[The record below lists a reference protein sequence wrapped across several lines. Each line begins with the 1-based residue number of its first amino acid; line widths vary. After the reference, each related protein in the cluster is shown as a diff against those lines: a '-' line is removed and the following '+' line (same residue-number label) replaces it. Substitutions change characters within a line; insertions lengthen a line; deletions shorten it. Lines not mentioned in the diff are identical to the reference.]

1 MFGLGVPELLII
13 ALLILLFFGAKR
25 LPGIGTG
32 LGKTVK
38 EIRDIKKDMS
48 PDKEPGK
55 ETESAEDPGS
65 KKKSLEGKLART
77 RLKRSKSSS
86 VEKNT
91 YSHKSY
97 CGRQEMQEA
106 VSCRA
111 APAGRVRGDM

>member
-32 LGKTVK
+32 LGKTMK

-48 PDKEPGK
+48 PDKKTGK

-65 KKKSLEGKLART
+65 EKKSLEGKLAEKVIDRVPGIGQA
-77 RLKRSKSSS
+77 RKLKDKA
-86 VEKNT
+86 EKI
-91 YSHKSY
+91 KKF
-97 CGRQEMQEA
+97 
-106 VSCRA
+106 VS
-111 APAGRVRGDM
+111 

>member
-38 EIRDIKKDMS
+38 EIRDIKKDLS

-65 KKKSLEGKLART
+65 KKKSLESKLA
-77 RLKRSKSSS
+77 
-86 VEKNT
+86 EKVIDRVPGIGQV
-91 YSHKSY
+91 KKIKDKA
-97 CGRQEMQEA
+97 EKIKKF
-106 VSCRA
+106 VS
-111 APAGRVRGDM
+111 

>member
-38 EIRDIKKDMS
+38 EIRDIKKDLS

-65 KKKSLEGKLART
+65 KKKSLEGKLA
-77 RLKRSKSSS
+77 
-86 VEKNT
+86 EKVIDRVPGIGQV
-91 YSHKSY
+91 KKIKDKA
-97 CGRQEMQEA
+97 EKIKKF
-106 VSCRA
+106 VS
-111 APAGRVRGDM
+111 

>member
-65 KKKSLEGKLART
+65 KKKSLEGKLAEKVIDRVPGIGQAKK
-77 RLKRSKSSS
+77 LKDKA
-86 VEKNT
+86 EKI
-91 YSHKSY
+91 KKF
-97 CGRQEMQEA
+97 
-106 VSCRA
+106 VS
-111 APAGRVRGDM
+111 

>member
-48 PDKEPGK
+48 SDKDSGK
-55 ETESAEDPGS
+55 ETESAEGPGS
-65 KKKSLEGKLART
+65 EKKSLEGKLAEKVIDRVPGIGQA
-77 RLKRSKSSS
+77 RKLKDKA
-86 VEKNT
+86 EKI
-91 YSHKSY
+91 KKF
-97 CGRQEMQEA
+97 
-106 VSCRA
+106 VS
-111 APAGRVRGDM
+111 

>member
-48 PDKEPGK
+48 SDKEPGK
-55 ETESAEDPGS
+55 ETESAEDPGP
-65 KKKSLEGKLART
+65 KKKSLEGKLAEKVIDRVPGIGQVKK
-77 RLKRSKSSS
+77 LKDKA
-86 VEKNT
+86 EKI
-91 YSHKSY
+91 KKF
-97 CGRQEMQEA
+97 
-106 VSCRA
+106 VS
-111 APAGRVRGDM
+111 

>member
-25 LPGIGTG
+25 IPGIGTG

-38 EIRDIKKDMS
+38 EIRDIKKDLS

-65 KKKSLEGKLART
+65 KKKSLEGKLAAKVIDRVPGIGQA
-77 RLKRSKSSS
+77 RKIKDKA
-86 VEKNT
+86 EKI
-91 YSHKSY
+91 KKL
-97 CGRQEMQEA
+97 
-106 VSCRA
+106 VS
-111 APAGRVRGDM
+111 